1 MASSL
6 DDLAKNEIYKGN
18 QNFVKLFNVLDN
30 ACTNED
36 KGYTCESFEY
46 TNIDQ
51 SFKSEVEKIFNI
63 LKRTKTKEDIYIK
76 EKSLGNFNPC
86 VYYKYWF
93 YHKLISNNSEK
104 IDINSLYET
113 WNNNLS
119 NIYGIFGERC
129 KFHAK
134 SLKDVNI
141 LKILYDHILFFYNT
155 EQKNNIIN
163 EIKKCE
169 FCNHLKNYIDSTFRK
184 EEISCSDLSPY
195 ALCMEHKDHLK
206 EIINLDQLFSLSCE
220 KNTDIAH
227 YHSSIVS
234 HEQAKE
240 ATPGIHESGSEI
252 LSPLVDTSKHSYSQ
266 NTKGTNLADKNV
278 IGGISVLGI
287 SFILFFL
294 YKFTSFRSLIHRR
307 TGWIRKMWKN
317 PQENTDDFLLHD
329 SETENTNSDNTQY
342 NLTYTSVHNY

>member
-6 DDLAKNEIYKGN
+6 DDLAKNEIYKDN

-30 ACTNED
+30 VCTNED

-51 SFKSEVEKIFNI
+51 SFKSEVEKFFNI

-141 LKILYDHILFFYNT
+141 LKIL
-155 EQKNNIIN
+155 
-163 EIKKCE
+163 
-169 FCNHLKNYIDSTFRK
+169 K

-234 HEQAKE
+234 HEQPKE

-266 NTKGTNLADKNV
+266 NTEGTNLADKNV

-294 YKFTSFRSLIHRR
+294 YKFTSFRSLIRRR